1 MQNNYNHLVN
11 EVLRNLDWDM
21 VLGVHKMFKKGV
33 GCEPMIIPG
42 VKRIPD
48 TELVTIK
55 DLKNELKL
63 LMKSIIDKGSGE
75 MNYGLWYVSW
85 YNNEDEQFLD
95 FSDEENAQD
104 EEDMEDYQTWF
115 PTKLQVVL
123 APQRMAVVDNR
134 PPSSISSGQEVQVIP
149 VALENMLEDAIKKED
164 YELAN
169 KVKAV
174 IAHQD
179 KTKKPGDK

>member
-1 MQNNYNHLVN
+1 MK
-11 EVLRNLDWDM
+11 NLDWDM

-48 TELVTIK
+48 PELLTIK

-63 LMKSIIDKGSGE
+63 LLKSLIEKGSGE
-75 MNYGLWYVSW
+75 MNYGLWYISW

-95 FSDEENAQD
+95 FSDEDEID
-104 EEDMEDYQTWF
+104 EEEMENYQTWF

-123 APQRMAVVDNR
+123 APQRMAVVDSR
-134 PPSSISSGQEVQVIP
+134 PPSNIPSGQGVQTIP
-149 VALENMLEDAIKKED
+149 VALDNMLEEAIKKED

-174 IAHQD
+174 IAHQE
-179 KTKKPGDK
+179 KSKKPEDK

>member
-11 EVLRNLDWDM
+11 EVMKNLDWDM

-42 VKRIPD
+42 VKRVADP
-48 TELVTIK
+48 ELVTIK

-63 LMKSIIDKGSGE
+63 LLKSMIERGSGE
-75 MNYGLWYVSW
+75 MNYGLWYISW

-95 FSDEENAQD
+95 FSDEEDFED
-104 EEDMEDYQTWF
+104 EEGMENYQTWF

-123 APQRMAVVDNR
+123 APQKMAVVDAR
-134 PPSSISSGQEVQVIP
+134 PPSSVPSPQSVQSIP
-149 VALENMLEDAIKKED
+149 VALENMLEEAIKKED

-179 KTKKPGDK
+179 KIKKTGDK